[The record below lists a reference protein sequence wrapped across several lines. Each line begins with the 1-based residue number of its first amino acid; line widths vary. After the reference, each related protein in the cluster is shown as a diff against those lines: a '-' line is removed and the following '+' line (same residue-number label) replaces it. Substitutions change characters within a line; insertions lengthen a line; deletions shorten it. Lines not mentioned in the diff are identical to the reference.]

1 MSYFIIYWKKNSI
14 AMCGFFFARTDTVV
28 YPFKLHLTMVLKY
41 DEEIKV
47 DSNFHEC
54 SVHHIYFQVQNH
66 ADNKS

>member
-1 MSYFIIYWKKNSI
+1 MSYFIIYWKKTASP
-14 AMCGFFFARTDTVV
+14 CVVFFARTDTVV

-54 SVHHIYFQVQNH
+54 FSSPYLLPG
-66 ADNKS
+66 SEPRR

>member
-1 MSYFIIYWKKNSI
+1 MSYFIIYWEKNSI
-14 AMCGFFFARTDTVV
+14 AMCGFFARTDTVV

-54 SVHHIYFQVQNH
+54 FSSPYLLPG
-66 ADNKS
+66 SEPRR